1 MNSIGGGIAVQK
13 RCARVRPVRLRS
25 AIEELAVLEVSG
37 GVGRHE
43 GALRDHPFSIASQR
57 FENAVCQ
64 PRSVPLAGQLLRH
77 LRAKQGEAAF
87 SRRLRARRRRKGF
100 SSRFIAGLSRIPP
113 RQAGRAVCR
122 HERRRMLVLRMPLI
136 ASTALI
142 VKLRITCRSCTRSA
156 WTVG

>member
-1 MNSIGGGIAVQK
+1 MHSIGAGIIVQK

-87 SRRLRARRRRKGF
+87 SRRLRARRRRRAF
-100 SSRFIAGLSRIPP
+100 
-113 RQAGRAVCR
+113 QAGSLPDCPGYRRGKRGEPCVGTNGDGCWFFVCR
-122 HERRRMLVLRMPLI
+122 SLPPQR
-136 ASTALI
+136 
-142 VKLRITCRSCTRSA
+142 
-156 WTVG
+156 